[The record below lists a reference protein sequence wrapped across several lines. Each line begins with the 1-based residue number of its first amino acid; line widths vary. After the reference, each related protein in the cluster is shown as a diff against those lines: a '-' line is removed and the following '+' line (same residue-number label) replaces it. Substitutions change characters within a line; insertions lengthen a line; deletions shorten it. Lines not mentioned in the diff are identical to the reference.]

1 MRVFRSV
8 CLCLGAALNNEMRRF
23 KARSGAF
30 VASGIEANEVVKQV
44 SAVRPAVISDVSVIP
59 KSRLK
64 MRSSGHSIMEWDGG
78 VAGHD
83 FGPGA

>member
-30 VASGIEANEVVKQV
+30 VASGIEANEVAKQV
-44 SAVRPAVISDVSVIP
+44 SSVRPA
-59 KSRLK
+59 
-64 MRSSGHSIMEWDGG
+64 GHGG
-78 VAGHD
+78 YQRRQR
-83 FGPGA
+83 PTEK